1 MRSSTSIA
9 AFAIFLCSFS
19 VAAVAQDAKSSG
31 SESPAEPSQSVS
43 SSNRDTAWRP
53 TSSQVELIQAQT
65 LSYFAARDAGRFEE
79 AYARFS
85 PSQKATVPFET
96 WRASVAAFNTKAGAV
111 TARSLRKVTWY
122 KDAAQGP
129 GVYAAVDFSS
139 EFQNLALHCGYVV
152 WQEQPDRSFAII
164 REENNVIDK
173 SMVAKLKPGD
183 LERIRAQFR
192 C

>member
-1 MRSSTSIA
+1 MRLSASTA
-9 AFAIFLCSFS
+9 AFAIFLGSFS
-19 VAAVAQDAKSSG
+19 VAAVAQDAKSS
-31 SESPAEPSQSVS
+31 SSKSPAALSQSVS
-43 SSNRDTAWRP
+43 PSNRDTAWRP
-53 TSSQVELIQAQT
+53 TSSQVDLIQAQT
-65 LSYFAARDAGRFEE
+65 LSYFAARDAGRLEE

-111 TARSLRKVTWY
+111 TTRLLRKVTWY
-122 KDAAQGP
+122 KDAPQGP

-139 EFQNLALHCGYVV
+139 EFENLALHCGYVV
-152 WQEQPDRSFAII
+152 WQEQPGGSFAIV
-164 REENNVIDK
+164 REEDNVIEK
-173 SMVAKLKPGD
+173 TMVAKLKPGD

>member
-1 MRSSTSIA
+1 MRPSKSKA
-9 AFAIFLCSFS
+9 AFAIFLGSFF
-19 VAAVAQDAKSSG
+19 VAAVAQDTKSSASG
-31 SESPAEPSQSVS
+31 LPAALAQSVS

-65 LSYFAARDAGRFEE
+65 LSYFAARDAGRVEE

-85 PSQKATVPFET
+85 PSQKATVPFPT
-96 WRASVAAFNTKAGAV
+96 YQASVAAFNTKAGAV

-122 KDAAQGP
+122 KDAPQGP

-152 WQEQPDRSFAII
+152 WQEQLDGSFAIV
-164 REENNVIDK
+164 REEDNVIEK
-173 SMVAKLKPGD
+173 TMVTKLKPED
-183 LERIRAQFR
+183 LERIRAQYR